1 MLRFLPP
8 SQHPNSSYPLLHTRS
23 SQRVA
28 RLSSVQLAFAAV
40 AMRVTE
46 RQLTL
51 AALPQLPTITHNLN
65 QWKQLH
71 LKLWRHFQSASE
83 ASVSCTNH
91 CIRDARSH
99 STRNRTGPTGDFHVA
114 IKSHHRNRLVQRQRI
129 RLLATFRGFFFLS
142 VFVVL
147 LQQGHSS
154 LNIIVL
160 MIATETCGKWRTST
174 ALCNQT

>member
-8 SQHPNSSYPLLHTRS
+8 SQHPNSSYPLLQTRS

-28 RLSSVQLAFAAV
+28 RLSSVQLAVAAV

-83 ASVSCTNH
+83 AAFSCTNH
-91 CIRDARSH
+91 CIRDSRSH
-99 STRNRTGPTGDFHVA
+99 STRNRTGPTGDFHVS
-114 IKSHHRNRLVQRQRI
+114 IKSHHRNCLVQRRRI
-129 RLLATFRGFFFLS
+129 RLLATFRVFFFFINIWSASAARPQLS
-142 VFVVL
+142 EH
-147 LQQGHSS
+147 HSPHDFYGNVWEMKNVNCS
-154 LNIIVL
+154 V
-160 MIATETCGKWRTST
+160 
-174 ALCNQT
+174 

>member
-1 MLRFLPP
+1 MLLFLPP
-8 SQHPNSSYPLLHTRS
+8 SQHLNSSYPLLETTS

-28 RLSSVQLAFAAV
+28 RLSSVQHAV
-40 AMRVTE
+40 AAIAVRVTE
-46 RQLTL
+46 SELTL

-71 LKLWRHFQSASE
+71 LKLWSHFQSASE
-83 ASVSCTNH
+83 VAVSCTNH
-91 CIRDARSH
+91 CTRDSRSH
-99 STRNRTGPTGDFHVA
+99 STRNRTGPTGDFHVS
-114 IKSHHRNRLVQRQRI
+114 IKSHHRNWLVQRRRI
-129 RLLATFRGFFFLS
+129 HLLATFRVFFFLS
-142 VFVVL
+142 IFGVL

-160 MIATETCGKWRTST
+160 MISTETCGKWRAST

>member
-8 SQHPNSSYPLLHTRS
+8 SQHPNSSYALLETRS

-83 ASVSCTNH
+83 AAVSCTNH
-91 CIRDARSH
+91 CIRDSRSH
-99 STRNRTGPTGDFHVA
+99 STRNGPTGDFHVA
-114 IKSHHRNRLVQRQRI
+114 IKSHHRNWLVQRQRI
-129 RLLATFRGFFFLS
+129 HLLATFSFFFFQYLEFCS
-142 VFVVL
+142 K
-147 LQQGHSS
+147 
-154 LNIIVL
+154 
-160 MIATETCGKWRTST
+160 AT
-174 ALCNQT
+174 ALWTS

>member
-8 SQHPNSSYPLLHTRS
+8 SQHPNSSYPLLQTRS

-28 RLSSVQLAFAAV
+28 RLSSLQLAVAAV

-83 ASVSCTNH
+83 AAVSCTNH
-91 CIRDARSH
+91 CIRDSRSH

-114 IKSHHRNRLVQRQRI
+114 IKSHHRNCLVQRRRI
-129 RLLATFRGFFFLS
+129 RLLATFRVCFFFFQYLECFCS
-142 VFVVL
+142 K
-147 LQQGHSS
+147 
-154 LNIIVL
+154 
-160 MIATETCGKWRTST
+160 AT
-174 ALCNQT
+174 ALWTS